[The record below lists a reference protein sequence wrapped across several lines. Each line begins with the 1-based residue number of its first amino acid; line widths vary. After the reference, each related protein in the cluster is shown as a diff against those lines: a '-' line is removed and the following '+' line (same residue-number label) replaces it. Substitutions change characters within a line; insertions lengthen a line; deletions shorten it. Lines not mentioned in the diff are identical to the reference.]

1 MMSHSNPLGSTY
13 GLNPEA
19 APQVIEI
26 STSGFAKDEK
36 SSHNQHNVFS
46 PLPSFHVDTGLPSCH
61 FSMPFL
67 PLIHIQ
73 TCFYPQ
79 GNKKYDYKLK
89 INDSERS
96 GREGKGQNK
105 VCLSVCCTV
114 SDPIL
119 GEVKYY
125 MPEADTDI

>member
-1 MMSHSNPLGSTY
+1 
-13 GLNPEA
+13 
-19 APQVIEI
+19 
-26 STSGFAKDEK
+26 
-36 SSHNQHNVFS
+36 
-46 PLPSFHVDTGLPSCH
+46 
-61 FSMPFL
+61 MPFL

-73 TCFYPQ
+73 TWFYPQ

-125 MPEADTDI
+125 TPEADTDI